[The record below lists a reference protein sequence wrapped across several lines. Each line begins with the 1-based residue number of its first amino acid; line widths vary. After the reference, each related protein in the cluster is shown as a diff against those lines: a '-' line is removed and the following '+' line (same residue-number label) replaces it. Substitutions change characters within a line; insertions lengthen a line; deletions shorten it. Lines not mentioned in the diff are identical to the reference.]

1 MHQILHQAF
10 FWEATEEKSHCLLHR
25 SPLALL
31 LDLCELLL
39 NKIVVSSTSSRENSN
54 EIHCKGNILL
64 CEDLDQILSGKE
76 IRGKGNIPLRSEPV
90 CDIPYV
96 IIDQISRELQLLL
109 ATFGPP
115 HLLKMRVSPGTHL
128 QSQIHLRSLP
138 LRIPNLSLP

>member
-96 IIDQISRELQLLL
+96 IIETKYLVNYNYCWPPL
-109 ATFGPP
+109 A
-115 HLLKMRVSPGTHL
+115 SPLAENAGLARYAFTVPD
-128 QSQIHLRSLP
+128 SPS
-138 LRIPNLSLP
+138 